1 MIKKGK
7 LQILVPLL
15 LVFALLV
22 PCAAE
27 VHVRW
32 NFNKGNGGIYQAG
45 ESGKLY
51 VWIEN
56 AIEENSK
63 GIDESRYVRNIK
75 VNVQYPTGIEGTT
88 SNFYPATLAP
98 GEVGPTLTHT
108 FSISPDAEQ
117 AVYSFKIK
125 VWYDQNYTDP
135 YKPKCCQTINI
146 MNNYLEVNGD
156 HGEQTNCIRVQRVAE
171 KVNLTQIGNKLDD
184 VSKSLQTVENELKIR
199 PEPTQGITIYD
210 EPVVGTGTQKMSL
223 ISSAGAII
231 SSVGSVVSA
240 VIVGILSVISSTI
253 FVSGALLSAGLLS
266 IAVIIAVVSMLL
278 SVALLL
284 VLIFVVIL
292 IVDFLIILFVIWLVI
307 RIFQHSSKK
316 KK

>member
-1 MIKKGK
+1 MINKGK
-7 LQILVPLL
+7 FQILVPLL
-15 LVFALLV
+15 LVFALLT

-32 NFNKGNGGIYQAG
+32 NFNRGNGGVYQAG

-56 AIEENSK
+56 AMEESSK
-63 GIDESRYVRNIK
+63 GIDESRYVGNIK
-75 VNVQYPTGIEGTT
+75 IIVQYPTGIEGTI

-98 GEVGPTLTHT
+98 GEVGPRLTHT

-135 YKPKCCQTINI
+135 YKPSCCQTINI
-146 MNNYLEVNGD
+146 MNNYLEVNGN
-156 HGEQTNCIRVQRVAE
+156 HGEHANYIRVQRIAE
-171 KVNLTQIGNKLDD
+171 KTNLTQISNKLDD
-184 VSKSLQTVENELKIR
+184 VSKSLQKVESELKKTKAESIQEITVY
-199 PEPTQGITIYD
+199 EPGSTS
-210 EPVVGTGTQKMSL
+210 PRMSL
-223 ISSAGAII
+223 ISSI
-231 SSVGSVVSA
+231 GSVISA
-240 VIVGILSVISSTI
+240 VIVGILSAISSAI

-266 IAVIIAVVSMLL
+266 IAVTLAIASMVL
-278 SVALLL
+278 SVALFL
-284 VLIFVVIL
+284 VLIFVVIG
-292 IVDFLIILFVIWLVI
+292 IVDFLIILLIIWLVI
-307 RIFQHSSKK
+307 KIFQHFGKK